1 MRTRREI
8 GGSLISFLD
17 VMCCGF
23 GAVIL
28 LVVILN
34 NQVLTKRQEESAEV
48 RAELARVATLEAL
61 ARDELT
67 RLKTDIAKVEAQ
79 QAQTASQAAQLR
91 QRIRDTTTQAQELQS
106 RAQAAQSSL
115 AATQAQNTAMAEA
128 VSLLR
133 TKASQQ
139 WEGGK
144 RPVGFTG
151 DGQRQYLTGLKLGGE
166 RTLILLDSSASML
179 DEIVVN
185 VVRWKMMPPETR
197 RNAPKWQRA
206 VRTVH
211 WLLANLRP
219 GKQYQVVVF
228 NTEASALI
236 AGTDSRWLSSD
247 DAAQMNAILTAARGV
262 APTGGTSL
270 HRAFAVIDRMA
281 PPPDSVILVTDG
293 LPTQGGR
300 IETSDRLISEDER
313 KALFAD
319 AVRGLRK
326 GIPVNTLLLPMEGDP
341 SAAAAF
347 WQLAIMT
354 QGSFITPSGD
364 WP

>member
-1 MRTRREI
+1 MRSRRET
-8 GGSLISFLD
+8 GASLISFLD

-34 NQVLTKRQEESAEV
+34 NQVLTRREQQSAEV
-48 RAELARVATLEAL
+48 RAELTRVAALEAF
-61 ARDELT
+61 ARDEVT
-67 RLKTDIAKVEAQ
+67 RLGTEVASVEVQ
-79 QAQTASQAAQLR
+79 QAEVASQAEQLQR
-91 QRIRDTTTQAQELQS
+91 RIRDATRQAQEAES
-106 RAQAAQSSL
+106 RAQAAQSALS
-115 AATQAQNTAMAEA
+115 AAQAQSAAMAEA

-133 TKASQQ
+133 AKASQQ

-179 DEIVVN
+179 DETVVN
-185 VVRWKMMPPETR
+185 VVRWKLMPPETR
-197 RNAPKWQRA
+197 RNAHKWQRA

-211 WLLANLRP
+211 WLVANLRP
-219 GKQYQVVVF
+219 GKQYQVVHF

-236 AGTDSRWLSSD
+236 PGTDGKWLSTD
-247 DAAQMNAILTAARGV
+247 DSAQMNAVVAAARGL
-262 APTGGTSL
+262 APTAGTSL

-319 AVRGLRK
+319 AIRGLRK
-326 GIPVNTLLLPMEGDP
+326 GIPINTLLLPMEGDP

>member
-1 MRTRREI
+1 MRARREI

-28 LVVILN
+28 LVVVLN
-34 NQVLTKRQEESAEV
+34 SQVLTKREQQAANV
-48 RAELARVATLEAL
+48 RAELARMAALESF

-67 RLKTDIAKVEAQ
+67 RLKSDVATVEAQ
-79 QAQTASQAAQLR
+79 QAETAHRADELR
-91 QRIRDTTTQAQELQS
+91 QRIRDTTRQAQELQS

-115 AATQAQNTAMAEA
+115 AATQAQSAAMAEA

-133 TKASQQ
+133 AKASQQ

-179 DEIVVN
+179 DETIVN
-185 VVRWKMMPPETR
+185 VVRWKLMPPETR
-197 RNAPKWQRA
+197 RGAPKWQRS

-219 GKQYQVVVF
+219 GKQYQVVAF
-228 NTEASALI
+228 NTEAAALI
-236 AGTDSRWLSSD
+236 AGTDGRWLSTD
-247 DAAQMNAILTAARGV
+247 DAAQINAVLTAARAV

-270 HRAFAVIDRMA
+270 HRAFAVIDRMS
-281 PPPDSVILVTDG
+281 PPPDSVILITDG

-313 KALFAD
+313 RALFTD

>member
-1 MRTRREI
+1 MRRRRET
-8 GGSLISFLD
+8 GASLISFMD

-34 NQVLTKRQEESAEV
+34 NQVLTRREQQSAEV
-48 RAELARVATLEAL
+48 RAELTRVAAIEAF
-61 ARDELT
+61 ARDEVT
-67 RLKTDIAKVEAQ
+67 RLGSELAKVDAQ
-79 QAQTASQAAQLR
+79 QAEMASQAEQLQR
-91 QRIRDTTTQAQELQS
+91 RIRDATRQAQEAES
-106 RAQAAQSSL
+106 RAQAARSAL
-115 AATQAQNTAMAEA
+115 ASAQAQSTAMAEA

-133 TKASQQ
+133 AKASQQ

-144 RPVGFTG
+144 SPIGFTG

-179 DEIVVN
+179 DETVVN
-185 VVRWKMMPPETR
+185 VVRWKLMPLETR

-219 GKQYQVVVF
+219 GKQYQVVHF

-236 AGTDSRWLSSD
+236 AATDGKWLSTD
-247 DAAQMNAILTAARGV
+247 DAVQMNAVIAAARAV

-270 HRAFAVIDRMA
+270 HRAFAAIDRMV

-313 KALFAD
+313 KALFVD

-326 GIPVNTLLLPMEGDP
+326 GIPINTLLLPMEGDP

>member
-1 MRTRREI
+1 MRNRREI

-34 NQVLTKRQEESAEV
+34 NQVLTKREQQSAAV
-48 RAELARVATLEAL
+48 RAELTRVAALEAF
-61 ARDELT
+61 ARDELS
-67 RLKTDIAKVEAQ
+67 RLQIEAAKVEAQ
-79 QAQTASQAAQLR
+79 EAEAVSQVERLQRRLRDAARQA
-91 QRIRDTTTQAQELQS
+91 RDAES
-106 RAQAAQSSL
+106 RAQAAQSSV
-115 AATQAQNTAMAEA
+115 AAAQAQSAAMAEA

-133 TKASQQ
+133 AKASQQ

-144 RPVGFTG
+144 RPVSFSG

-179 DEIVVN
+179 DETVVN
-185 VVRWKMMPPETR
+185 VVRWKLMPPETR

-206 VRTVH
+206 VRTLH
-211 WLLANLRP
+211 WLMANLRP
-219 GKQYQVVVF
+219 GKQYQVVHF
-228 NTEASALI
+228 NTEASVLI
-236 AGTDSRWLSSD
+236 AENDRKWLSTD
-247 DAAQMNAILTAARGV
+247 DAAQMNAMLVAARSL

-270 HRAFAVIDRMA
+270 HGAFAAIDRMV

-326 GIPVNTLLLPMEGDP
+326 GVPVNTFLLPMEGDP